1 MSLTPNV
8 QECLD
13 NAAGELRSALYHA
26 ARNEKPQTIQQIAE
40 LLAAVDKVAAVNDIL
55 THLDKMKNKGKLDWT
70 DFD

>member
-26 ARNEKPQTIQQIAE
+26 ARNEKPQTIQQVAE

-55 THLDKMKNKGKLDWT
+55 EHLQKMKDKNQLDWT

>member
-26 ARNEKPQTIQQIAE
+26 ARNEKPQTINQIAE